1 MASEQTAEREL
12 TDYEAYQQ
20 NVAAMQQIV
29 RELKIIPELPSE
41 QVKEDTQPL
50 ERVEFPEA
58 GGVLT
63 YMGGMQHPYK
73 GFPFFEFVEKID
85 LIKKT
90 QRGLMSGLYHA
101 LKKRHWWQLI
111 RLTLVPFFFKDFID
125 AFIVM
130 THRHIDRFR
139 MKPQR
144 YSDCIRELHR
154 AASLEFAGE
163 SIEEREKRFMVRDI
177 VCMFLECDN
186 AYRFRFQDVITELKK
201 DNLKNPTREILRL
214 LGLMMEREKTQEIK
228 DSWRLIKFFLP
239 WYLRSNPSVSRYLRT
254 MLLEVDVAKC
264 VLDAGDKE
272 YCVPRK
278 DYTFAFMVNPSPE
291 DQRLIKIG
299 FLGVAWRKARYDLRM
314 ESTEEHHKVLKDATL
329 SEDGRKAN
337 LVYLDEKY
345 NNLLKELDD
354 DYKNNIQLC
363 QQQNTTSIK
372 DSPA

>member
-63 YMGGMQHPYK
+63 YMGGMQNPYK

-111 RLTLVPFFFKDFID
+111 RLTLIPFFFKDFID

-163 SIEEREKRFMVRDI
+163 SAEEREKRFMVRDI

-186 AYRFRFQDVITELKK
+186 AYRFRFQDVIAELKK
-201 DNLKNPTREILRL
+201 ENLKHPTREILRL
-214 LGLMMEREKTQEIK
+214 LGLMTEREKTQEIK
-228 DSWRLIKFFLP
+228 DSWKLVKFFLP
-239 WYLRSNPSVSRYLRT
+239 WYLRFNPSVARYLRT
-254 MLLEVDVAKC
+254 MLLEIDIAKC
-264 VLDAGDKE
+264 ALDAGDKE
-272 YCVPRK
+272 FCVPRK
-278 DYTFAFMVNPSPE
+278 DYTFAFMVNPTPE
-291 DQRLIKIG
+291 DQILIKIG
-299 FLGVAWRKARYDLRM
+299 FLGVEWRKARYDLRM
-314 ESTEEHHKVLKDATL
+314 ESTEEHLKVKGDTKELQ
-329 SEDGRKAN
+329 R
-337 LVYLDEKY
+337 LDEKY
-345 NNLLKELDD
+345 NNLLKKLDD
-354 DYKNNIQLC
+354 DYQHNIQLC
-363 QQQNTTSIK
+363 QQHNTTSKK